1 MTPAGAFRTFVA
13 RVWACRETA
22 FLVCLGYGSCSRRYG
37 MCVSSGGFCRV
48 RARRVSRAFGVGDM
62 GAGVDMDMGGS
73 VADRR

>member
-1 MTPAGAFRTFVA
+1 
-13 RVWACRETA
+13 
-22 FLVCLGYGSCSRRYG
+22 